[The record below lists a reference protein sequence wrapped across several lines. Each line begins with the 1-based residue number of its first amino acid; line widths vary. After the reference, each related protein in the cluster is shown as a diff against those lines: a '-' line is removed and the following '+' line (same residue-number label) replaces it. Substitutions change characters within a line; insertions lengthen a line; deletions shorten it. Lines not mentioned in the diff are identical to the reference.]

1 MLLSTYEPWG
11 LVVEEALLMNIR
23 VLVSS
28 EVGAKELI
36 NKNNGLILSPDL
48 QETDVKKVKFFLSKK
63 EVDIVFS
70 DQIYKKDKEQVMTYV
85 ENL

>member
-1 MLLSTYEPWG
+1 LLSTYEPWG